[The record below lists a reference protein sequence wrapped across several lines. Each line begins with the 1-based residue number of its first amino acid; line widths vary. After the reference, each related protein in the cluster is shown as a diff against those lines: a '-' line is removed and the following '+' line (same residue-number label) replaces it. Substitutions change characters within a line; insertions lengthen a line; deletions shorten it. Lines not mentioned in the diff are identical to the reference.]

1 MIRRLAIGCV
11 LTAALAIP
19 AVASAEP
26 SSSDV
31 KNAAKDC
38 RVQRSGMGADAFRQ
52 HYGTNKSKRNAFGKC
67 VSKRARVEQRA
78 AHTALNE
85 CKAEYL
91 ADPDA
96 FLETY
101 GAEQP
106 AATTTVDGPRPGGDV
121 PKGDTPEGDA
131 PEGDAPEGD
140 APEGDAPEGD
150 APRAALRAAMHKC
163 VELKLKALRADR
175 REAVE
180 NAAKACDEERGDT
193 DQSREAFRE
202 KYGSNK
208 NGRNAFGKCV
218 SQGVRKGVTPPSESE
233 PESEPEPEPESD
245 SPSD

>member
-1 MIRRLAIGCV
+1 MARETLRRGSRMIRRLVIGCV

-38 RVQRSGMGADAFRQ
+38 RVQRAEMGADPFRQ
-52 HYGTNKSKRNAFGKC
+52 QYGTNKNKRNAFGKC

-78 AHTALNE
+78 AQKALKE

-96 FLETY
+96 FLAKY
-101 GAEQP
+101 GPEQQP
-106 AATTTVDGPRPGGDV
+106 ATTTVDGPRPGGD
-121 PKGDTPEGDA
+121 A
-131 PEGDAPEGD
+131 PEGDASEGDASEGD
-140 APEGDAPEGD
+140 APS
-150 APRAALRAAMHKC
+150 AALRAAIHRC

-193 DQSREAFRE
+193 DTSREAFRE

-218 SQGVRKGVTPPSESE
+218 SQKVRKGVTPPSEPKPGAPADL
-233 PESEPEPEPESD
+233 PEGESAPPD
-245 SPSD
+245 V